1 MKYTKMTKREIVEY
15 GTEVGIKLNKKLTKA
30 KLIAQLKSYLSTL
43 EVEETSVVEIEE
55 SPVVEVEETQIVKA
69 APISQY
75 SQEQHFKDV
84 HRMLGAKRKNIDKL
98 IGDGAPQILI
108 ENARK
113 RYEELCK
120 EYPV

>member
-1 MKYTKMTKREIVEY
+1 MKYTEMTKREIVEH
-15 GTEVGIKLNKKLTKA
+15 GTEVGIKLDKKQAKA
-30 KLIAQLKSYLSTL
+30 KLIAQLKTYLSTL
-43 EVEETSVVEIEE
+43 EAEE
-55 SPVVEVEETQIVKA
+55 SSVVEVEETQIVKA